1 MFMQLFQDYNSLKQ
15 AENQLA
21 TLKEQRASGQLDLKV
36 FYDTK
41 KALEN
46 TIARYKNAIK
56 PALSIH
62 QKYTLSYLLAFIF
75 QEMSIDDGTNSSLDG
90 LRVFT
95 EDYVINPEPDTVVIL
110 DGYDDEGRNEEG
122 YTKYVLENQIDLAYE
137 GWLVADVVGSY
148 MDYKTEFDAAL
159 LIAALEYY
167 AENDTFMSF
176 D

>member
-1 MFMQLFQDYNSLKQ
+1 MQLFHDYKSLKQ

-21 TLKEQRASGQLDLKV
+21 TLKEQRSSGQLDLKV
-36 FYDTK
+36 FYNTK

-56 PALSIH
+56 PTLSIH

-75 QEMSIDDGTNSSLDG
+75 HEISIDDGTDSSLDG

-95 EDYVINPEPDTVVIL
+95 ENYVTNPGPDTVIIL
-110 DGYDDEGRNEEG
+110 DGYDDEGGNEEG
-122 YTKYVLENQIDLAYE
+122 YNKYVLENQLNLAYE

-148 MDYKTEFDAAL
+148 MDYKTDFDVAL